1 MKVYVVIGSYDYEGY
16 REPVG
21 VFDTFEAA
29 KIARDVMAN
38 AKRYDGIDIYEYD
51 MNVADSGFLV

>member
-16 REPVG
+16 GQPVG

-29 KIARDVMAN
+29 VVARDAA
-38 AKRYDGIDIYEYD
+38 AKRFDDIEILEYD
-51 MNVADSGFLV
+51 MNVSDSGSLM

>member
-1 MKVYVVIGSYDYEGY
+1 MIVYVVIGSYDYEGY
-16 REPVG
+16 AEPVG

-29 KIARDVMAN
+29 VVARDAAAN
-38 AKRYDGIDIYEYD
+38 RYDGIDIYEYD